1 MLALRHFVQTATF
14 LGAPLT
20 MTRIFWTFA
29 LHLRRVR
36 RWLCEMLFPNSG
48 VFPQMSHTDAM
59 RGAGY
64 QMPCVVPHGY

>member
-1 MLALRHFVQTATF
+1 MLAFKHLVQTATF

-20 MTRIFWTFA
+20 TTLIFWTFA
-29 LHLRRVR
+29 LQRRRVR

-64 QMPCVVPHGY
+64 QMRCVVPDGP